1 VGFRNNM
8 TPKKIRTG
16 DGAPEDTEPWTG
28 DQWRYA
34 TVAAQAGGETLLN
47 RLNEM
52 GQRGWE
58 AFSQDTI
65 GAMAYV
71 LMKRRVQ

>member
-1 VGFRNNM
+1 MGLRSNM

-16 DGAPEDTEPWTG
+16 DDMPEDTEPWTG

-34 TVAAQAGGETLLN
+34 TVAAQTSGETLLN
-47 RLNEM
+47 RLNDM

-58 AFSQDTI
+58 AVNQDTV
-65 GAMAYV
+65 GVMTTV
-71 LMKRRVQ
+71 LMKRQVR